1 MAEKLV
7 FKNFSISTGLILV
20 NNKNLDWILVCE
32 IILDL
37 EMVWNLHAF
46 FANIWNFKI
55 NSYQFKKVLTLV
67 KNSVKFS

>member
-20 NNKNLDWILVCE
+20 NNKNLDWILACE

-37 EMVWNLHAF
+37 EMFETYMPFLQIF
-46 FANIWNFKI
+46 EILK
-55 NSYQFKKVLTLV
+55 
-67 KNSVKFS
+67 